1 MAKVNSNYGGN
12 VRSVNVVS
20 SEFSQANSEVIV
32 EAVGVRGGS
41 TNERFRCLVSDD
53 GNVQDLSAI
62 QELAAASLDLG
73 PSWLRAR
80 WFRSLTASAPG

>member
-41 TNERFRCLVSDD
+41 TSERWRCLVSSD
-53 GNVQDLSAI
+53 GVVSDLSV
-62 QELAAASLDLG
+62 Q
-73 PSWLRAR
+73 
-80 WFRSLTASAPG
+80 